1 MPKIETNPDGGFLL
15 DGFPK
20 RLTAY
25 DVMHS
30 GNTVNPSIII
40 YELGTNRQPIAQAPL
55 DEWTDVNDAGFAT
68 INDFYTYLSTSLG
81 FFLSASGG
89 GGGATWGSITGD
101 IYNQADLT
109 PLVSDII
116 VNGNLSYNEFNGNLQ
131 IVNNAIEYYGCGTIL
146 KAGIYNT
153 VEIPY
158 KNRNITSGNGNIFI
172 FILDQDDVTIG
183 YQKLLVGTGGD
194 NEGVLEITFDTPF
207 DIPSSGIYQFLIGRR
222 NFASNNRRIDLFHK
236 DVNST
241 DGSVFIAYGS
251 SNPSLDTNDPSAV
264 DWSTINKQ
272 NYNRIPKA
280 LIYKS

>member
-1 MPKIETNPDGGFLL
+1 MPKIETNPNGGFLL
-15 DGFPK
+15 DGYPK
-20 RLTAY
+20 RLAY
-25 DVMHS
+25 DVVHT
-30 GNTVNPSIII
+30 GNSVNPSILI

-55 DEWTDVNDAGFAT
+55 TEWTDANDAGFAT
-68 INDFYTYLSTSLG
+68 IDDFYNYLSTSVG

-89 GGGATWGSITGD
+89 GGGATTWGSITGD
-101 IYNQADLT
+101 IYDQVDLE

-116 VNGNLSYNEFNGNLQ
+116 INGNLSLNEFNGNLQ
-131 IVNNAIEYYGCGTIL
+131 INSNAIEYYGCNVIL
-146 KAGIYNT
+146 KAGVYNT

-158 KNRNITSGNGNIFI
+158 KNRNITSGNGNVFI

-183 YQKLLVGTGGD
+183 YQKLLVGTGGN

-207 DIPSSGIYQFLIGRR
+207 NVPSSGIYQFVIGRR
-222 NFASNNRRIDLFHK
+222 NFSSNTKRIELFHK
-236 DVNST
+236 DVNSS

-251 SNPSLDTNDPSAV
+251 ANPTLNTNDPSAT
-264 DWSTINKQ
+264 DWSTVNKQ